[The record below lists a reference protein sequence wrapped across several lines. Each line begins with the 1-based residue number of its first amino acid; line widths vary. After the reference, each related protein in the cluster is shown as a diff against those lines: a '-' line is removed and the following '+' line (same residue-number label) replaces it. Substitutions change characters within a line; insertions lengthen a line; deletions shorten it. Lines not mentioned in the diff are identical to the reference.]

1 MTTLDNATVAS
12 APVLRRLYFV
22 RVGFA
27 VVWAVLLGVTAS
39 DLGVAAR
46 VLLVIYPLF
55 DVAAAVVDFRSSRAR
70 ELILN
75 IVISSLA
82 AAGLALA
89 ATSGIP
95 AVLRVFG
102 GWAIV
107 SGVVQLIVAVRR
119 RKLGG
124 QAAMIISGGLSTVVG
139 ATFIVMASG
148 DNAMLTG
155 VAGYAVGGAVF
166 FLISAIRLGRAA
178 RAAKGN

>member
-1 MTTLDNATVAS
+1 MTTLDNATVAA

-39 DLGVAAR
+39 DLGVVAG

-55 DVAAAVVDFRSSRAR
+55 DVVAAVIDFRSSRAP

-82 AAGLALA
+82 SVGLALA

-102 GWAIV
+102 AWAVV

-124 QAAMIISGGLSTVVG
+124 QAAMIFSGGLSTVVG
-139 ATFIVMASG
+139 ASFVVMAAK
-148 DNAMLTG
+148 DDPMLAG

-166 FLISAIRLGRAA
+166 FLISAVRLGRAA
-178 RAAKGN
+178 RTATGA

>member
-39 DLGVAAR
+39 DLGAAAG

-70 ELILN
+70 ELVLN

-82 AAGLALA
+82 AVGLALA
-89 ATSGIP
+89 TTSGIP

-102 GWAIV
+102 AWAVI

-119 RKLGG
+119 LKLGG
-124 QAAMIISGGLSTVVG
+124 QAAMIVSGGLSALVG
-139 ATFIVMASG
+139 ASFVVMAAK
-148 DNAMLTG
+148 DDPMLAG
-155 VAGYAVGGAVF
+155 VAGYVVGGAIF
-166 FLISAIRLGRAA
+166 FLISAVRLGRAA
-178 RAAKGN
+178 RTATEA

>member
-1 MTTLDNATVAS
+1 MTTLDNTAVAS
-12 APVLRRLYFV
+12 APLLRRLYFV

-39 DLGVAAR
+39 DLGVAAG

-70 ELILN
+70 ELVLN
-75 IVISSLA
+75 IGISSLA
-82 AAGLALA
+82 AVGLALA

-102 GWAIV
+102 AWAVV

-119 RKLGG
+119 LKLGG
-124 QAAMIISGGLSTVVG
+124 QAAMIFSGGLSAVVG
-139 ATFIVMASG
+139 ASFVVMAAK
-148 DNAMLTG
+148 DHPMLAG

-166 FLISAIRLGRAA
+166 FLISAVRLGRAA
-178 RAAKGN
+178 RMATET